1 MRYTIWRSVAGVSG
15 NRSGPDMLTTFVE
28 GSIPPRQCRHH
39 GRPGRPNRCCRPG
52 LVDQRLARVEET
64 SGPSLLFADV
74 RRFVVVSVMPPVVW
88 VLTIIG
94 LLAIVAFD
102 LIVIARRN
110 HTVTIKDATRWVLFY
125 VGLAGLFALGLFLF
139 SPGQSGSEFV
149 AGYITEYSLSVDN
162 LFVFVIIMARFAVP
176 SLAQDKVLYIG
187 IVVSMLLRAIFIL
200 AGAAAISAASWVFY
214 IFGAFLVYT
223 AVRLAIEGENEESD
237 FQENVVIRAMRRILP
252 LQHDYDG
259 AKLVTR
265 TDGRRMLTPLVIVIS
280 AIGMANVIFALDSI
294 PAIFGLTQDAYI
306 VLTANA
312 FALMG
317 LRQLYFLIGGL
328 LERIVYL
335 NVGLS
340 VILAFIGVKLI
351 IEALHGSHIDDIG
364 AIHLPDIGILTSL
377 GFIIGTLFVTTVVS
391 LLKTARD
398 NRRETVKI
406 ED

>member
-1 MRYTIWRSVAGVSG
+1 M
-15 NRSGPDMLTTFVE
+15 
-28 GSIPPRQCRHH
+28 
-39 GRPGRPNRCCRPG
+39 
-52 LVDQRLARVEET
+52 
-64 SGPSLLFADV
+64 
-74 RRFVVVSVMPPVVW
+74 VSVMPPVVW
-88 VLTIIG
+88 VLPIAG

-102 LIVIARRN
+102 LVVIARRN

-125 VGLAGLFALGLFLF
+125 VGLAGLFAVGLFIF

-223 AVRLAIEGENEESD
+223 AIRLALEGENDESAIND
-237 FQENVVIRAMRRILP
+237 SQSQENVVLRGLRRVLP
-252 LQHDYDG
+252 LSHDYDG
-259 AKLVTR
+259 ANLVSR
-265 TDGRRMLTPLVIVIS
+265 TSGKRQLTPLVIVIS